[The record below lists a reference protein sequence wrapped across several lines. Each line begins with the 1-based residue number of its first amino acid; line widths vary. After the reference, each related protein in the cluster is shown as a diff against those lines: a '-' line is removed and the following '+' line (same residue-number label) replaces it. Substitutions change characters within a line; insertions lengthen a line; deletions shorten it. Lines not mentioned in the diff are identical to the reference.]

1 MDDVRR
7 QLQMKENKKS
17 KKRRIFQ
24 VFLLMTCS
32 AILYV
37 SYAAYDIW
45 SYRFK
50 TDDSMKTDAGI
61 VLGAASWNGKPSP
74 VFKERINHA
83 ISLYKNGNIK
93 KIIFTGG
100 TKFEAELEEA
110 RTARVYAMKQGVK
123 EEDILIETK
132 SLFTEE
138 NLKNA
143 KEVGIEN
150 GIRTYTIVSDPL
162 HMKRAM
168 RIAKHINI
176 EAYASPTPTS
186 AYKTLDTEIP
196 FFFKEL
202 FSYIGYVTSLPL
214 KALKGD

>member
-1 MDDVRR
+1 MDDARR
-7 QLQMKENKKS
+7 LVQMKQNKKS
-17 KKRRIFQ
+17 KKRRVLQ
-24 VFLLMTCS
+24 VFLLMIS
-32 AILYV
+32 SMILFV

-50 TDDSMKTDAGI
+50 TDEVDTDAAI

-74 VFKERINHA
+74 VFRERINHA

-110 RTARVYAMKQGVK
+110 RTARAYALKHNVK
-123 EEDILIETK
+123 DEDILIETQ
-132 SLFTEE
+132 SRFTED

-143 KEVGIEN
+143 KQVGIDN
-150 GIRTYTIVSDPL
+150 GIHTYTIVSDPL

-168 RIAKHINI
+168 RIAKHIGI
-176 EAYASPTPTS
+176 DAYASPTPTS

-202 FSYIGYVTSLPL
+202 CSYIGYVTSLPIRS
-214 KALKGD
+214 LKGD

>member
-24 VFLLMTCS
+24 VFLLMICS

-50 TDDSMKTDAGI
+50 ANDDVKTDAGI

-93 KIIFTGG
+93 KIILQVVQSSRQNLR
-100 TKFEAELEEA
+100 K

-132 SLFTEE
+132 SFS
-138 NLKNA
+138 LK
-143 KEVGIEN
+143 KI
-150 GIRTYTIVSDPL
+150 
-162 HMKRAM
+162 
-168 RIAKHINI
+168 
-176 EAYASPTPTS
+176 
-186 AYKTLDTEIP
+186 
-196 FFFKEL
+196 
-202 FSYIGYVTSLPL
+202 
-214 KALKGD
+214 

>member
-1 MDDVRR
+1 
-7 QLQMKENKKS
+7 MKQNKKS
-17 KKRRIFQ
+17 KKRRIWQ
-24 VFLLMTCS
+24 VFLLMIS
-32 AILYV
+32 SIILFV

-50 TDDSMKTDAGI
+50 TDEVDTDAAI

-74 VFKERINHA
+74 VFRERINHA
-83 ISLYKNGNIK
+83 ISLYKNGKIK

-110 RTARVYAMKQGVK
+110 RTAKAYALKHDVK
-123 EEDILIETK
+123 DEDILIETQ
-132 SLFTEE
+132 SRFTED

-143 KEVGIEN
+143 KQVGMEN
-150 GIRTYTIVSDPL
+150 GLRTYTIVSDPL

-168 RIAKHINI
+168 RIAKHINM

-202 FSYIGYVTSLPL
+202 CSYIGYVTSLPL
-214 KALKGD
+214 RALKGD

>member
-1 MDDVRR
+1 MDDARR
-7 QLQMKENKKS
+7 LVQMEQKKKS
-17 KKRRIFQ
+17 KKRRVLQ
-24 VFLLMTCS
+24 VFLLMIS
-32 AILYV
+32 SIILFV

-50 TDDSMKTDAGI
+50 TDKVDTDAAV

-74 VFKERINHA
+74 VFRERINHA
-83 ISLYKNGNIK
+83 ISLYQNGNIK

-110 RTARVYAMKQGVK
+110 RTAKAYALKRNVK
-123 EEDILIETK
+123 DEDILIETK
-132 SLFTEE
+132 SRFTED

-143 KEVGIEN
+143 KQVGMEH
-150 GIRTYTIVSDPL
+150 GLQTYTIVSDPL

-168 RIAKHINI
+168 RIAKHIGMD
-176 EAYASPTPTS
+176 AYASPTPTS
-186 AYKTLDTEIP
+186 AYKSLDTEIP

-202 FSYIGYVTSLPL
+202 CSYIGYMTSLPIR
-214 KALKGD
+214 ALKGE

>member
-24 VFLLMTCS
+24 VFLLMICS

-50 TDDSMKTDAGI
+50 TDDSVKTDAGI

-93 KIIFTGG
+93 RLFYRWHKVRGR
-100 TKFEAELEEA
+100 A
-110 RTARVYAMKQGVK
+110 RGSTYCKS
-123 EEDILIETK
+123 ICNET
-132 SLFTEE
+132 
-138 NLKNA
+138 
-143 KEVGIEN
+143 
-150 GIRTYTIVSDPL
+150 RC
-162 HMKRAM
+162 KRG
-168 RIAKHINI
+168 RYFN
-176 EAYASPTPTS
+176 
-186 AYKTLDTEIP
+186 
-196 FFFKEL
+196 
-202 FSYIGYVTSLPL
+202 
-214 KALKGD
+214 

>member
-1 MDDVRR
+1 
-7 QLQMKENKKS
+7 
-17 KKRRIFQ
+17 
-24 VFLLMTCS
+24 
-32 AILYV
+32 
-37 SYAAYDIW
+37 
-45 SYRFK
+45 
-50 TDDSMKTDAGI
+50 
-61 VLGAASWNGKPSP
+61 
-74 VFKERINHA
+74 
-83 ISLYKNGNIK
+83 
-93 KIIFTGG
+93 
-100 TKFEAELEEA
+100 KFEAELEEA

-143 KEVGIEN
+143 KQVGIEN